1 MKKIGFL
8 MMALLAM
15 LALLAAGCGGSQE
28 APKKAETEKV
38 LRVGTEPAFA
48 PFEFQKEGS
57 DEFTGFDMDLI
68 RAIGT
73 KLGYK
78 VEISSM
84 GFDALIPALNSGNID
99 VAIAGMS
106 ITDER

>member
-8 MMALLAM
+8 MIALLAM

-57 DEFTGFDMDLI
+57 DEFIWILFVLLARSLVI
-68 RAIGT
+68 
-73 KLGYK
+73 K
-78 VEISSM
+78 
-84 GFDALIPALNSGNID
+84 
-99 VAIAGMS
+99 
-106 ITDER
+106 

>member
-8 MMALLAM
+8 MIALLAM

-48 PFEFQKEGS
+48 PFEFQKKAR
-57 DEFTGFDMDLI
+57 MNL
-68 RAIGT
+68 
-73 KLGYK
+73 L
-78 VEISSM
+78 
-84 GFDALIPALNSGNID
+84 ALIWILFVLLARSLVIK
-99 VAIAGMS
+99 
-106 ITDER
+106 

>member
-57 DEFTGFDMDLI
+57 DEFNAGI
-68 RAIGT
+68 KASKPIE
-73 KLGYK
+73 
-78 VEISSM
+78 EIST
-84 GFDALIPALNSGNID
+84 L
-99 VAIAGMS
+99 
-106 ITDER
+106 

>member
-57 DEFTGFDMDLI
+57 DEFTLFFQGPD
-68 RAIGT
+68 
-73 KLGYK
+73 
-78 VEISSM
+78 
-84 GFDALIPALNSGNID
+84 DALIWILFVLLARSLVIK
-99 VAIAGMS
+99 
-106 ITDER
+106 